1 MSDINKRKEYYLNN
15 KDRIKEKNKKYY
27 HDNKAERQIYN
38 RDYWA
43 LHGHKYVKQRSEDP
57 IYKANQRIYYEKYYE
72 KYKVKEDHVTIEN
85 RLHTTENDLTVIFKF
100 SFY

>member
-1 MSDINKRKEYYLNN
+1 MDIIGKRQQYYTDNKE
-15 KDRIKEKNKKYY
+15 RIKAKNKKYY

-57 IYKANQRIYYEKYYE
+57 TYKANRRLYYEKFYE
-72 KYKVKEDHVTIEN
+72 KYKVKEDPVTIEI
-85 RLHTTENDLTVIFKF
+85 RLHTTQDDLIVIFKF